1 MSLTRILANIG
12 TALDSATTG
21 DFLSKVDSDGVFGSV
36 AYSSVT
42 GTPTVLDSA
51 NVTNLVDSAYVQL
64 RQSAVSGGGLDSA
77 TTISLVDSDYITSR
91 ATASGFQM
99 FEYNATAGQTDF
111 TGSDVNGNTL
121 AYSEY
126 GLLVH
131 YNGILLSA
139 ATDYTAT
146 DGTTVV
152 LTDSADEGA
161 RITIAKW
168 SLASAGGGAGAASAV
183 SGSAKTSFLLKTDST
198 QTDAQVDAST
208 NALTITQTGNVTSTA
223 FTPYHPK
230 GYNISFNN
238 STNDELI
245 TATDNSFVI
254 GTNDFTAEV
263 WVYLTETLGSYNK
276 VMWSGTGSSMFSIET
291 QSTDNKLHVTDYHS
305 TIFGTSSTA
314 LSVGVWTHV
323 AVVRSSG
330 TMKMYF
336 DGTEVM
342 SISNSTNFVGTDV
355 RLARNDTTIILRDAR
370 LVVGTAVYT
379 AAFTPPTEPL
389 TAIANTKFL
398 GANLPYLA
406 YEDASGAGNAY
417 GTIGGSPDIVPTTSP
432 YDYVAYSPSSHG
444 GSVYFD
450 GTGDYLTTS
459 SNIHNGI
466 GTGDFTAE
474 AWVYLDEAIGSNRG
488 IFGSGSSDVADEFT
502 LLLLTNGSLY
512 FDYGGSQDYVQTGAV
527 FTANTWHHIALT
539 RSGTSFNIWLN
550 GTSVASTT
558 LSANIG
564 GSSNFAVGWGR
575 GIVWKGYISDARVV
589 TGTAVYTAAFTPP
602 TSPLTAISGTQL
614 LTCTNKNNIFDA
626 AGGNLLTV
634 VGDTTTNTSTV
645 NYSSSSV
652 YFDGGGDYI
661 KLDGSFSDFFDNP
674 FTIEFFVNLTS
685 ASSSSVISLGDGSGV
700 DGLYL
705 LHGGY
710 GCYVGTNGSWNLI
723 SGSVT
728 GMTTG
733 TWHHFAFTWD
743 GSVYRIFVDGSLEL
757 TSTNSTKI
765 GPGGG
770 YTLAIGATY
779 TGVQPTNGYV
789 EDVRFT
795 KGLARYTSAFT
806 PPSAALEG

>member
-1 MSLTRILANIG
+1 MSNNRVIADLAQTLSSSSGGSIKVSNGSLISDTLTDSDYNGTPLSGFTDSSEVATVITTGYISQQLGSVRDSSGIKAYLQGNIG
-12 TALDSATTG
+12 TSINPLTSATYDVG
-21 DFLSKVDSDGVFGSV
+21 
-36 AYSSVT
+36 
-42 GTPTVLDSA
+42 DSA
-51 NVTNLVDSAYVQL
+51 NPIDEII
-64 RQSAVSGGGLDSA
+64 LDSSA
-77 TTISLVDSDYITSR
+77 SIFFGALSLTSVLK
-91 ATASGFQM
+91 SG
-99 FEYNATAGQTDF
+99 T
-111 TGSDVNGNTL
+111 
-121 AYSEY
+121 
-126 GLLVH
+126 
-131 YNGILLSA
+131 SA
-139 ATDYTAT
+139 
-146 DGTTVV
+146 
-152 LTDSADEGA
+152 
-161 RITIAKW
+161 IAV
-168 SLASAGGGAGAASAV
+168 AAAASPV
-183 SGSAKTSFLLKTDST
+183 SGSAETSFLLKTDST
-198 QTDAQVDAST
+198 QTDAQVDASSNT
-208 NALTITQTGNVTSTA
+208 FTITESGDIKSTA
-223 FTPYHPK
+223 LSPYHPK

-276 VMWSGTGSSMFSIET
+276 VIWSGTGSSKFSLET
-291 QSTDNKLHVTDYHS
+291 QSTDNKLHVTDYQS

-342 SISNSTNFVGTDV
+342 SISNSTNFVGTEV

-379 AAFTPPTEPL
+379 SAFTPPTEPL

-417 GTIGGSPDIVPTTSP
+417 GTIGGSPDIVSTTSP
-432 YDYVAYSPSSHG
+432 YDHVAYSPSSHG

-459 SNIHNGI
+459 SNIHDGI

-488 IFGSGSSDVADEFT
+488 IFGSGLSDGADEFT
-502 LLLLTNGSLY
+502 LLLLSSGVLY
-512 FDYGGSQDYVQTGAV
+512 FDYGGSQDYVQTGVV

-550 GTSVASTT
+550 GTSVASAT
-558 LSANIG
+558 LSADIG
-564 GSSNFAVGWGR
+564 GSSNFTVGSGR
-575 GIVWKGYISDARVV
+575 GIVWKGYISDARIV
-589 TGTAVYTAAFTPP
+589 TGTAVYTTAFTPP
-602 TSPLTAISGTQL
+602 TQPLTAISGTQL

-626 AGGNLLTV
+626 AGSNLLTV

-661 KLDGSFSDFFDNP
+661 KLNGSFSDFFDGP

-710 GCYVGTNGSWNLI
+710 GCYVGTNGTWNLI

-743 GSVYRIFVDGSLEL
+743 GSDYRIFVDGALEL
-757 TSTNSTKI
+757 SATSSAKI

-779 TGVQPTNGYV
+779 TGVQPTTGYV

-795 KGLARYTSAFT
+795 KGLARYTSNFT
-806 PPSAALEG
+806 PPTAAFEG